1 MDRLRDM
8 EIFATVAEEGSF
20 AAAARR
26 LRLSPPA
33 VTRAVAGL
41 EDRLGVRLIQRTT
54 RSMRLTDAGER
65 FRVSALRILA
75 DIDGAEREAAG
86 EMAAPRGHF
95 SVTASPTFGRLV
107 VGQVIARFLAAQP
120 EVSATLFTAD
130 RIVNLVEEGIDIGVR
145 IGNIPDSSLIGR
157 RVGHVRRMLVAS
169 PSYLAEHG
177 RPQTPQD
184 LKTHRVIGFTG
195 LMQTRVMTFHRAGE
209 SHPVTLS
216 PQLELNDAAAG
227 IALAEAGEGIAMA
240 YCYAL
245 HEPVTAGRL
254 VEVLHDHAQ
263 PARPVHVL
271 YPEGRLP
278 APAVRAFLDF
288 AIPEL
293 QAALDYAIDFR
304 TPAPAC

>member
-8 EIFATVAEEGSF
+8 EIFTAVAEEGSF

-33 VTRAVAGL
+33 ITRAIAAL

-54 RSMRLTDAGER
+54 RSMRLTEAGER
-65 FRVSALRILA
+65 FRASAIRVLV
-75 DIDGAEREAAG
+75 DIDVAEREAAG

-107 VGQVIARFLAAQP
+107 VAGILSRFLVEQP
-120 EVSATLFTAD
+120 QVSATLFVAD
-130 RIVNLVEEGIDIGVR
+130 RIVNLVQEGIDIGVR

-157 RVGHVRRMLVAS
+157 RVGEVRRMLVAS
-169 PSYLAEHG
+169 PGYIAARG
-177 RPQTPQD
+177 APQTPQD
-184 LKTHRVIGFTG
+184 LKAHRVIGFTG
-195 LMQTRVMTFHRAGE
+195 LMHTRTMSFQKNGE

-227 IALAEAGEGIAMA
+227 IALAEADGGITMA
-240 YCYAL
+240 YCYMLREAVS
-245 HEPVTAGRL
+245 EGRL
-254 VEVLHDHAQ
+254 VEVLQDHA
-263 PARPVHVL
+263 PPPRPVHVL

-288 AIPEL
+288 AVPHL
-293 QAALDYAIDFR
+293 TKALDYSIDFR
-304 TPAPAC
+304 PPAATC